1 MNVKHDILFATVYT
15 SVFFTLTK
23 ITANAQNLIF
33 FYILFIQGFFSLIPI
48 ELYILLDFFQLQFC
62 SPVVYS
68 NWSTACQQIKY
79 ALDF

>member
-23 ITANAQNLIF
+23 ITVNAQNLIYLHTV
-33 FYILFIQGFFSLIPI
+33 YIQVSFSLIPI

-62 SPVVYS
+62 SPVIYS
-68 NWSTACQQIKY
+68 N
-79 ALDF
+79 

>member
-23 ITANAQNLIF
+23 ITVNAQNLI
-33 FYILFIQGFFSLIPI
+33 YILFIQVSFSLIPI

-62 SPVVYS
+62 SPVIYS
-68 NWSTACQQIKY
+68 N
-79 ALDF
+79 